1 MKYSEVERK
10 LKKAGCRYMK
20 DGKRHPIWFSPITG
34 KEFQLSKHRSE
45 EVKDGTLKSI
55 SRDSGVRL

>member
-10 LKKAGCRYMK
+10 VKKHGCYFVR
-20 DGKRHPIWFSPITG
+20 DGKKHPIWFSPITG

-45 EVKDGTLKSI
+45 EVKPGTLNSI
-55 SRDSGVRL
+55 SRDSGVKF

>member
-10 LKKAGCRYMK
+10 LKKEGCYFLK
-20 DGKRHPIWFSPITG
+20 DGKKHPIWFSPISG

-45 EVKDGTLKSI
+45 EVKNGMLKSI
-55 SRDSGVRL
+55 CRDSGVDL